1 MQLQISISNRLVFY
15 LIIGGV
21 TAQNIVINYQ
31 TSKMAEGL
39 YHIED
44 NEVLISSSQP
54 PLLLTEPP
62 VLILSAS
69 SSSAAAAG
77 AASKIKPTPATSM
90 VLQTQKVTQQVHNSA
105 ASSVT
110 QQISAKDSIDQLSQ
124 ITVEDSVTNND
135 ESATIGHALYWVF
148 HLFNSSGYMLEVDEI
163 LKHFHYNRFFVTHQ
177 TWSKFNLKDWPE
189 NYKTIL
195 GSSIFIYVAI
205 FCK

>member
-1 MQLQISISNRLVFY
+1 MQQISIRNRLVFY
-15 LIIGGV
+15 FLIGGV

-62 VLILSAS
+62 ILILSAS
-69 SSSAAAAG
+69 SSSAAASV

-105 ASSVT
+105 ASSASVT
-110 QQISAKDSIDQLSQ
+110 QQISVKDSVNQLSQ
-124 ITVEDSVTNND
+124 ITVEDSVTND
-135 ESATIGHALYWVF
+135 ESTTISKDAK
-148 HLFNSSGYMLEVDEI
+148 SS
-163 LKHFHYNRFFVTHQ
+163 
-177 TWSKFNLKDWPE
+177 
-189 NYKTIL
+189 TIL
-195 GSSIFIYVAI
+195 TSSINDLFTS
-205 FCK
+205 CTLTSN

>member
-1 MQLQISISNRLVFY
+1 MQQQISIRNRLVFY
-15 LIIGGV
+15 FIIGGV

-69 SSSAAAAG
+69 SSSAAAASV

-135 ESATIGHALYWVF
+135 KSATTSEDV
-148 HLFNSSGYMLEVDEI
+148 NSSMI
-163 LKHFHYNRFFVTHQ
+163 LT
-177 TWSKFNLKDWPE
+177 
-189 NYKTIL
+189 
-195 GSSIFIYVAI
+195 SSINDLFTS
-205 FCK
+205 CTLTSN

>member
-1 MQLQISISNRLVFY
+1 MRQISIRNRLVFY
-15 LIIGGV
+15 FIIGGV

-62 VLILSAS
+62 ILILSAS
-69 SSSAAAAG
+69 SSSAAASV

-105 ASSVT
+105 ASSASVT
-110 QQISAKDSIDQLSQ
+110 QQISVKDSVNQLSQ
-124 ITVEDSVTNND
+124 ITVEDSVTND
-135 ESATIGHALYWVF
+135 ESTTISKDAK
-148 HLFNSSGYMLEVDEI
+148 SSTTL
-163 LKHFHYNRFFVTHQ
+163 T
-177 TWSKFNLKDWPE
+177 
-189 NYKTIL
+189 
-195 GSSIFIYVAI
+195 SSINDLFTS
-205 FCK
+205 CTLTSN

>member
-1 MQLQISISNRLVFY
+1 MQQISIRNRLVFY
-15 LIIGGV
+15 FIIGGV

-62 VLILSAS
+62 ILILSAS
-69 SSSAAAAG
+69 SSSAAASV

-105 ASSVT
+105 ASSASVT
-110 QQISAKDSIDQLSQ
+110 QQISEKDSVNQLSQ
-124 ITVEDSVTNND
+124 ITVEDSVTND
-135 ESATIGHALYWVF
+135 ESTTISKDAK
-148 HLFNSSGYMLEVDEI
+148 SS
-163 LKHFHYNRFFVTHQ
+163 
-177 TWSKFNLKDWPE
+177 
-189 NYKTIL
+189 TIL
-195 GSSIFIYVAI
+195 TSSINDLFTS
-205 FCK
+205 CTLTSN

>member
-69 SSSAAAAG
+69 SSSAAAG

-163 LKHFHYNRFFVTHQ
+163 LEHFHYNRFFVTHQ
-177 TWSKFNLKDWPE
+177 TWSKFKFKDSPE
-189 NYKTIL
+189 T
-195 GSSIFIYVAI
+195 SRSV
-205 FCK
+205 

>member
-44 NEVLISSSQP
+44 NEILISSSQP

-69 SSSAAAAG
+69 SSSAAVG

-90 VLQTQKVTQQVHNSA
+90 VLQTQKVTQQ
-105 ASSVT
+105 
-110 QQISAKDSIDQLSQ
+110 
-124 ITVEDSVTNND
+124 
-135 ESATIGHALYWVF
+135 LY
-148 HLFNSSGYMLEVDEI
+148 N
-163 LKHFHYNRFFVTHQ
+163 
-177 TWSKFNLKDWPE
+177 
-189 NYKTIL
+189 
-195 GSSIFIYVAI
+195 
-205 FCK
+205 

>member
-62 VLILSAS
+62 ILILSAS
-69 SSSAAAAG
+69 SSSAAAASV

-105 ASSVT
+105 ASSASVT
-110 QQISAKDSIDQLSQ
+110 QQISVKDSVNLLSQ
-124 ITVEDSVTNND
+124 ITVEDSVTND
-135 ESATIGHALYWVF
+135 ESTTISKDAK
-148 HLFNSSGYMLEVDEI
+148 SSTTL
-163 LKHFHYNRFFVTHQ
+163 T
-177 TWSKFNLKDWPE
+177 
-189 NYKTIL
+189 
-195 GSSIFIYVAI
+195 SSINDLFTS
-205 FCK
+205 CTLTSN

>member
-15 LIIGGV
+15 FIIGGV

-135 ESATIGHALYWVF
+135 ESATNSEDV
-148 HLFNSSGYMLEVDEI
+148 NSS
-163 LKHFHYNRFFVTHQ
+163 
-177 TWSKFNLKDWPE
+177 
-189 NYKTIL
+189 TIL
-195 GSSIFIYVAI
+195 TSSINDLFTS
-205 FCK
+205 CTLTSN

>member
-1 MQLQISISNRLVFY
+1 MQLQISIRNRLVFY
-15 LIIGGV
+15 FIIGGV

-69 SSSAAAAG
+69 SSSAAAA
-77 AASKIKPTPATSM
+77 SKIKPTPATSM

-110 QQISAKDSIDQLSQ
+110 QQISAKDSIDQLRQ

-135 ESATIGHALYWVF
+135 ESATTSEDM
-148 HLFNSSGYMLEVDEI
+148 NSS
-163 LKHFHYNRFFVTHQ
+163 
-177 TWSKFNLKDWPE
+177 
-189 NYKTIL
+189 TIL
-195 GSSIFIYVAI
+195 NSSINDLFTS
-205 FCK
+205 CTLTSN

>member
-15 LIIGGV
+15 FIIGGV

-44 NEVLISSSQP
+44 NEVLISSSLP

-69 SSSAAAAG
+69 SSSAAAG

-105 ASSVT
+105 ASSASVT
-110 QQISAKDSIDQLSQ
+110 QQISVKDSVNLLSQ
-124 ITVEDSVTNND
+124 ITVEDSVTND
-135 ESATIGHALYWVF
+135 EST
-148 HLFNSSGYMLEVDEI
+148 
-163 LKHFHYNRFFVTHQ
+163 
-177 TWSKFNLKDWPE
+177 
-189 NYKTIL
+189 TIL
-195 GSSIFIYVAI
+195 SKDGKTSTTLTSSINDLFTS
-205 FCK
+205 CTLTSN

>member
-15 LIIGGV
+15 FIIGGV

-135 ESATIGHALYWVF
+135 ESATTSEDMNSSTILNSSIND
-148 HLFNSSGYMLEVDEI
+148 LFNSCTLTS
-163 LKHFHYNRFFVTHQ
+163 N
-177 TWSKFNLKDWPE
+177 
-189 NYKTIL
+189 
-195 GSSIFIYVAI
+195 
-205 FCK
+205 

>member
-1 MQLQISISNRLVFY
+1 MQQISIRNRLVFY
-15 LIIGGV
+15 IIIGGV

-62 VLILSAS
+62 ILILSAS
-69 SSSAAAAG
+69 SSSAAASV

-105 ASSVT
+105 ASSASVT
-110 QQISAKDSIDQLSQ
+110 QQISVKDSVNQLSQ
-124 ITVEDSVTNND
+124 ITVEDSVTND
-135 ESATIGHALYWVF
+135 EST
-148 HLFNSSGYMLEVDEI
+148 
-163 LKHFHYNRFFVTHQ
+163 
-177 TWSKFNLKDWPE
+177 
-189 NYKTIL
+189 TIL
-195 GSSIFIYVAI
+195 SKDGKTSTTLTSSINDLFTS
-205 FCK
+205 CTLTSN

>member
-1 MQLQISISNRLVFY
+1 MQLQISIRNRLVFY
-15 LIIGGV
+15 FIIGGV

-69 SSSAAAAG
+69 SSSAAAA
-77 AASKIKPTPATSM
+77 SKIKPTPATSM

-110 QQISAKDSIDQLSQ
+110 QQISVKDSVDQLRQ

-135 ESATIGHALYWVF
+135 ESATTSEDM
-148 HLFNSSGYMLEVDEI
+148 NSS
-163 LKHFHYNRFFVTHQ
+163 
-177 TWSKFNLKDWPE
+177 
-189 NYKTIL
+189 TIL
-195 GSSIFIYVAI
+195 NSSINDLFTS
-205 FCK
+205 CTLTSN

>member
-15 LIIGGV
+15 FIIGGV

-77 AASKIKPTPATSM
+77 AASKIIPTPATSM

-135 ESATIGHALYWVF
+135 ESATTSEDVNSSTILNSSIND
-148 HLFNSSGYMLEVDEI
+148 LFNSCTLTS
-163 LKHFHYNRFFVTHQ
+163 N
-177 TWSKFNLKDWPE
+177 
-189 NYKTIL
+189 
-195 GSSIFIYVAI
+195 
-205 FCK
+205 

>member
-1 MQLQISISNRLVFY
+1 MQQISIRNRLVFY
-15 LIIGGV
+15 FLIGGV

-62 VLILSAS
+62 ILILSAS
-69 SSSAAAAG
+69 SSSAAAASV

-90 VLQTQKVTQQVHNSA
+90 VLQTQKVTQQVHKSA

-110 QQISAKDSIDQLSQ
+110 QQISVKDSVNQLSQ
-124 ITVEDSVTNND
+124 ITVEDSVTND
-135 ESATIGHALYWVF
+135 ESTTIYRDVE
-148 HLFNSSGYMLEVDEI
+148 SSTTL
-163 LKHFHYNRFFVTHQ
+163 T
-177 TWSKFNLKDWPE
+177 
-189 NYKTIL
+189 
-195 GSSIFIYVAI
+195 SSIRDHPLMTSLP
-205 FCK
+205 

>member
-1 MQLQISISNRLVFY
+1 MQLQISIRNRLVFY
-15 LIIGGV
+15 FIIGGV

-69 SSSAAAAG
+69 SSSAAAG
-77 AASKIKPTPATSM
+77 VASKIKPTPATSM

-110 QQISAKDSIDQLSQ
+110 QQISVKDSVDQLRQ

-135 ESATIGHALYWVF
+135 KSATTSEDM
-148 HLFNSSGYMLEVDEI
+148 NSS
-163 LKHFHYNRFFVTHQ
+163 
-177 TWSKFNLKDWPE
+177 
-189 NYKTIL
+189 TIL
-195 GSSIFIYVAI
+195 NSSINDLFTS
-205 FCK
+205 CTLTSN